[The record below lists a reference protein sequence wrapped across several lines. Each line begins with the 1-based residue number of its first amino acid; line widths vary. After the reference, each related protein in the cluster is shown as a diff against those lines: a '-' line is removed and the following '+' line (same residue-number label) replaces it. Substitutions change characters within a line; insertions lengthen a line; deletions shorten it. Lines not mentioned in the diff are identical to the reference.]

1 MPISESDVVALLL
14 GDGVLDPGSV
24 VDGDV
29 RVIDASRRNANFRV
43 LREDGPSLMLKS
55 ARRGT
60 FQSVEREAL
69 VLRMLAAAGG
79 SAGLPGFVPRLH
91 AYNADRRLLAI
102 ELFRD
107 ADDLRQHHRR
117 GRFPRAI
124 AGEVGRALATLHG
137 LTPAVRRE
145 MAGRRLLAPEPAAL
159 HIHRPGSAVLYDFSA
174 ASVDLLALVRRSPE
188 LCAALDALRGDWRND
203 TFIHQDARW
212 DNVLVLRTAR
222 RRPVIRLVD
231 WESAGLGDRAWDLGA
246 MLGDYLGAWVASMP
260 VTARAQP
267 ASFLGLAAH
276 PLEVMQP
283 AMRAC
288 WAAYVRTSGLADGA
302 AAELRVR
309 VARYAGLK
317 LLQIALENVQ
327 DAAESTMTAAAL
339 LQLGANVLL
348 RPEEAGLV
356 LLGLRPEQA

>member
-1 MPISESDVVALLL
+1 MTESDVVALLL
-14 GDGVLDPGSV
+14 GDGVLDSGSV

-29 RVIDASRRNANFRV
+29 RVVDASRRNANFRV

-55 ARRGT
+55 ARRGAVE
-60 FQSVEREAL
+60 SVEREAL
-69 VLRMLAAAGG
+69 VLRLLAASGG
-79 SAGLPGFVPRLH
+79 SGGPPRFLPRLH

-107 ADDLRQHHRR
+107 ADDLRQYHRR

-137 LTPAVRRE
+137 LTPAVLRE
-145 MAGRRLLAPEPAAL
+145 MAGRRLIAPEPAAL
-159 HIHRPGSAVLYDFSA
+159 HIHRPGPAVLYDFSA
-174 ASVDLLALVRRSPE
+174 ASVDLLLLVQHSPE
-188 LCAALDALRGDWRND
+188 LCAALDALRDDWRRD
-203 TFIHQDARW
+203 TFIHHDARW
-212 DNVLVLRTAR
+212 DNVLVLRSAR
-222 RRPVIRLVD
+222 RRPDIRLVD

-246 MLGDYLGAWVASMP
+246 MLGDYLGAWVASVP
-260 VTARAQP
+260 VTARAEP
-267 ASFLGLAAH
+267 ASYLALAAH
-276 PLEVMQP
+276 PLEMMQP
-283 AMRAC
+283 AIRAC
-288 WAAYVRTSGLADGA
+288 WTAYVRTGGLDDGA

-327 DAAESTMTAAAL
+327 NAAESTMTAATL

-348 RPEEAGLV
+348 RPQEAGLV
-356 LLGLRPEQA
+356 VLGLGPERP